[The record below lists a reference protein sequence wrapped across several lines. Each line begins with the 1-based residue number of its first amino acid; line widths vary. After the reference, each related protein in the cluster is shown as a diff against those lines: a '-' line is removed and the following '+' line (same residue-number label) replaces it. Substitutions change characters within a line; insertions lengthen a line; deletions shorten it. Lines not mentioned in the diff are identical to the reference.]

1 MSRLPVLLSIL
12 FCLFVTQSVKAQEM
26 DEQMINAQ
34 LRYIKEK
41 SDLTRREYQR
51 FALIYMEYNKA
62 LYELN
67 KSLIPQNNDGN
78 GLFSNMPLGIRLNE
92 QSEEYY
98 EKWNQI
104 NKTYREK
111 LEKQLPDSTR
121 QKIGIA
127 QWELGQRIWKEWAE
141 KSQKTQERQM
151 GMIRMIDQGDW
162 RPGGFQPQMQGQQR
176 SFEDINKY
184 LQDHPEE
191 RKRFEEQHEYWQDHP
206 EEFEQFHEQMEQQRK
221 QNEERWKEMA
231 DQQKQWWENYWDE
244 WNRNG
249 QFRRNSPIFS
259 DPRQQRIF
267 PPRRDSD
274 SVRNNWQ
281 HNLPQPNVGAP
292 GPTWNG
298 PSQWNNRFWDTPRY
312 EP

>member
-191 RKRFEEQHEYWQDHP
+191 RKRFEEQHEY
-206 EEFEQFHEQMEQQRK
+206 
-221 QNEERWKEMA
+221 
-231 DQQKQWWENYWDE
+231 
-244 WNRNG
+244 
-249 QFRRNSPIFS
+249 
-259 DPRQQRIF
+259 
-267 PPRRDSD
+267 
-274 SVRNNWQ
+274 
-281 HNLPQPNVGAP
+281 
-292 GPTWNG
+292 
-298 PSQWNNRFWDTPRY
+298 
-312 EP
+312 